1 MASEQELSTVRDRLL
16 GLIDEERIRA
26 VNIDRPA
33 KEVVD
38 RYLALTDLC
47 STVSDAMDELGI
59 GCAIPACELTPLA
72 DGQRVCGPAITVR
85 YVPAD
90 GNPGAHYQRNDRA
103 RLADRDLYGVG
114 QAGDVAV
121 FDCGGRADVSV
132 MGGLSTRWAKRL
144 NIAACIV
151 DGGVRDVDSIRAQGL
166 SVWSRG
172 RTPITGKHRVEAV
185 EINGTVALDRAQVEP
200 GDLVVAD
207 GSGVC
212 VVPRTHV
219 ETVLERCEAADDVEA
234 EVIALIDQHAS
245 VAKVTSAL
253 RADLW

>member
-1 MASEQELSTVRDRLL
+1 MASEHELSAVRDRLL

-26 VNIDRPA
+26 VEIDRPA
-33 KEVVD
+33 RKVVD

-47 STVSDAMDELGI
+47 STVSDAMDELGV
-59 GCAIPACELTPLA
+59 GCSIPAHELTPLA

-90 GNPGAHYQRNDRA
+90 GNPGAHYQRGDRA

-114 QAGDVAV
+114 QTGDIAV
-121 FDCGGRADVSV
+121 FDCGGHADVSV

-144 NIAACIV
+144 NIAGCVV
-151 DGGVRDVDSIRAQGL
+151 DGGVRDVHSIRAQGL

-172 RTPITGKHRVEAV
+172 RTPITGKHRMEAV
-185 EINGTVALDRAQVEP
+185 EINGTVALGRARVEP

-207 GSGVC
+207 DSGVC
-212 VVPRTHV
+212 VVPRAQV
-219 ETVLERCEAADDVEA
+219 DNVLNRCETAAAAEA